1 MTKCGR
7 VIAKTLGLFGGL
19 DIVVNA
25 ATIHRFG
32 TVLETDPDT
41 WKQCMVMNVG
51 SMYMYLMAHLGVPEM
66 KKRGRGSILDSASV
80 RGYTCQ
86 RGVAAY
92 SASKGAIYNVHGGL
106 TATRYRSAMSENP
119 VCVAPTGDVCG
130 EGAVWHA
137 AHKAV
142 YWTDINRFLIHRF
155 TPADQC
161 VRTWF
166 FDEPVTAL
174 TLTDRDEV
182 LTVVLG
188 SRLILWEPATD
199 MRHDHA
205 FHLEGWPKVRLND
218 ARSDP
223 RGSLWVGS
231 MRNNVK
237 SDGSSGAAGGQDG
250 VLFRLDPD
258 AKITQ
263 WQRDIGISNTL
274 AWSPDQRRFY
284 FGDTLANTVWVY
296 DYDLATG
303 TITNQR
309 PFLEGFARG
318 LPDGSTVDSEG
329 YLWNCRFFGGCIV
342 RVAPDGQIDRV
353 VEMPVKNITTCTFG
367 GPDRKTLYVTT
378 ASIQAPPSDRLAGS
392 LYAIDTEVAGQPEN
406 RFCLFGR
413 AG

>member
-1 MTKCGR
+1 
-7 VIAKTLGLFGGL
+7 
-19 DIVVNA
+19 
-25 ATIHRFG
+25 
-32 TVLETDPDT
+32 
-41 WKQCMVMNVG
+41 
-51 SMYMYLMAHLGVPEM
+51 
-66 KKRGRGSILDSASV
+66 
-80 RGYTCQ
+80 
-86 RGVAAY
+86 
-92 SASKGAIYNVHGGL
+92 
-106 TATRYRSAMSENP
+106 MSENP
-119 VCVAPTGDVCG
+119 VCVAPSGDVCG

-137 AHKAV
+137 APKAV

-318 LPDGSTVDSEG
+318 LPRRLDSRLRRLSVELPF
-329 YLWNCRFFGGCIV
+329 LWRGPRSSRGRWANLSGG
-342 RVAPDGQIDRV
+342 RG
-353 VEMPVKNITTCTFG
+353 
-367 GPDRKTLYVTT
+367 
-378 ASIQAPPSDRLAGS
+378 AGEKHHQLHVLGARS
-392 LYAIDTEVAGQPEN
+392 A
-406 RFCLFGR
+406 R
-413 AG
+413 